1 MNVGVSSEVIWS
13 VVFNP
18 RSELM
23 SSDGAVGAWGVVL
36 IVTLVGGELP
46 ELSPAAF
53 SILTKNT

>member
-1 MNVGVSSEVIWS
+1 MNVGVSSEVILS

-36 IVTLVGGELP
+36 IITLVGGELP
-46 ELSPAAF
+46 ELSPAALQK
-53 SILTKNT
+53 S